1 MGTAWHA
8 TMDHI
13 DNIFYGSNYFVMEG
27 DNTMELVCGKNIQ
40 FCFEKDGENILD
52 IKEFFLKQGDI
63 GLLFGPS
70 GCGKTTFL
78 QQLVDNLGR
87 NGIVKGEII
96 NRSLQT
102 GYVWQNVENQIVTDR
117 FEHEIV
123 FGMENQGA
131 KKQEMEKHLA
141 ELVTFFGMERFL
153 ERDTMDLSGGEK
165 QIMNIMSALAMDPDF
180 LILDEPT
187 SQLDPVSSRKLYE
200 FLKELNEEFGITLLI
215 AEQRLD
221 EACTIADTFYMMENG
236 TISVWGSRE
245 KIWQSLKTSP
255 YLSYFPSYI
264 QMYQRETQEPFV
276 PRFDKKTARQWFT
289 DHYEKKDVVPATEK
303 SEDGRKRW
311 LARGIWFSYE
321 KKGKDVLADISFEVS
336 EGKIT
341 TILGG
346 NGSGKSTLLSVLTGT
361 EKPYHGKINQTLT
374 FSYLPQRVMDLFL
387 NEQIQDYLMD
397 SAVQQ
402 LAVRLGLVKEG
413 TFYIDDLSG
422 GEVQR
427 LGLSYVLA
435 KDCDIYYL
443 DEPTKGLDPVCK
455 KVLGEIL
462 ADLKK
467 AGKTVVIVS
476 HDMEFTAAHS
486 DEVGLMFKGRI
497 ATWEPKHEFFKSNHF
512 YTTTMNRIARGV
524 SKDIVLAEDVDI
536 YAKTRDC

>member
-1 MGTAWHA
+1 
-8 TMDHI
+8 MDHT
-13 DNIFYGSNYFVMEG
+13 DHIFYGSDYFVMEG
-27 DNTMELVCGKNIQ
+27 DTTMELVCGKNIQ
-40 FCFEKDGENILD
+40 FRFEKDGENILD
-52 IKEFFLKQGDI
+52 IKDFSLKQGDI

-87 NGIVKGEII
+87 NGIMKGEII

-102 GYVWQNVENQIVTDR
+102 GYVWQNIENQIVTDR

-131 KKQEMEKHLA
+131 RQQEMEKHLA

-221 EACTIADTFYMMENG
+221 EACTIADSFYMMENG

-245 KIWQSLKTSP
+245 EIWQSLKTSP
-255 YLSYFPSYI
+255 YLSYFPGYI
-264 QMYQRETQEPFV
+264 QLYQRKTQEEYI
-276 PRFDKKTARQWFT
+276 PRFDKKKARQWFA
-289 DHYEKKDVVPATEK
+289 DHYEKKDVVPIQEK
-303 SEDGRKRW
+303 SESERKLW
-311 LARGIWFSYE
+311 LARGVWFSYE
-321 KKGKDVLADISFEVS
+321 KKGKDVLSEVSFEVS
-336 EGKIT
+336 AGKTT

-346 NGSGKSTLLSVLTGT
+346 NGCGKSTLLSVLTRT
-361 EKPYHGKINQTLT
+361 EKAYHGQINRSLR

-397 SAVQQ
+397 PAVQQ
-402 LAVRLGLVKEG
+402 LAAKLGLVKDG
-413 TFYIDDLSG
+413 TFYINDLSG

-427 LGLSYVLA
+427 LGLAYVLA
-435 KDCDIYYL
+435 QDGDIYYL

-455 KVLGEIL
+455 KALAEIL

-486 DEVGLMFKGRI
+486 DEVGLMFKGRM
-497 ATWEPKHEFFKSNHF
+497 AAWESSHEFFKNNHF

-524 SKDIVLAEDVDI
+524 SKDIVLVEDVDI
-536 YAKTRDC
+536 YAKNRDC